1 MNKGNTIPN
10 FTYKDVSMPYGD
22 ALDYYKKL
30 QKGTPNFLYESS
42 DATDKK
48 SRLSMIGIEPFIE
61 LKAQNDICVVSLKEE
76 RGRVFFDF
84 ILNEYANYV
93 VKNEAGVLELH
104 IPNEAFNGPENE
116 RFLRVNTG
124 KVIRDLLIAFKQ
136 EAQSFFGIYGALGYR
151 FIYMY
156 EEVEACEPSNEADY
170 HLFVFDNVLFF
181 NHLTRDCRLYCTR
194 QNETDAAEA
203 CKAIKLELTSRTEM
217 EFTKPSIKEVE
228 VMPKGEIFK
237 KQVQKARDLCEQGEL
252 MELVLCRKITGAYKG
267 DTLPLYERYRKVN
280 PAPYL
285 FHLQFEDETLLGASP
300 EIMIRYE
307 NGRVVLRPISGTIR
321 KGRNAIED
329 HYLMMELLNDP
340 KEKSELD
347 MLIDLGRN
355 DLTKVCKSGVQVD
368 TYRAVE
374 KYSHVMHTVAQVS
387 GELQDDRIGLDA
399 LVASLNAGTLSGTPK
414 VMAMNQIEKIEQHE
428 RGYYG
433 GCVGYLLFNG
443 DVNTGIVI
451 RSAHIKNERLDY
463 CSGATL
469 LYESQ
474 PQKEL
479 EETDFK
485 AAAFLKAVEPF
496 LEK

>member
-1 MNKGNTIPN
+1 MKSQNIIPQ
-10 FTYKDVSMPYGD
+10 FYYTDTKLPYAD

-30 QKGTPNFLYESS
+30 GKGQPNFLYESS

-48 SRLSMIGIEPFIE
+48 SRLSMIGIEPILE
-61 LKAQNDICVVSLKEE
+61 LKAQNDRCFIKLKEA
-76 RGRVFFDF
+76 RGQVFFDF
-84 ILNEYANYV
+84 IASQYGEYIQSQS
-93 VKNEAGVLELH
+93 ETEMQLH
-104 IPNEAFNGPENE
+104 IPSECFNGPENE

-124 KVIRDLLIAFKQ
+124 KIIRDLLLAFKQ
-136 EAQSFFGIYGALGYR
+136 DEQSFFGIYGALGYR

-156 EEVEACEPSNEADY
+156 EEVEARQLSDEADY

-194 QNETDAAEA
+194 QSSDDAENA
-203 CKAIKLELTSRTEM
+203 CTSIKADLTSRTKKD
-217 EFTKPSIKEVE
+217 FDRPAISEVE
-228 VMPKGEIFK
+228 ISPKGETFK
-237 KQVQKARDLCEQGEL
+237 KQVQKARDLSEQGEL
-252 MELVLCRKITGAYKG
+252 MELVLSRKISGKFEG
-267 DTLPLYERYRKVN
+267 DTLPLYETYRQIN

-307 NGRVVLRPISGTIR
+307 NDRVVLRPISGSIR
-321 KGRNAIED
+321 KGKNAIED

-355 DLTKVCKSGVQVD
+355 DLTKVCKPGVRVD
-368 TYRAVE
+368 TYRSVE

-414 VMAMNQIEKIEQHE
+414 VMAMNQIEKIEEHE

-451 RSAHIKNERLDY
+451 RSAHIKNEQLNY

-474 PQKEL
+474 PEKEL
-479 EETDFK
+479 EETNFK
-485 AAAFLKAVEPF
+485 AAAFLKAVEPYMA
-496 LEK
+496 